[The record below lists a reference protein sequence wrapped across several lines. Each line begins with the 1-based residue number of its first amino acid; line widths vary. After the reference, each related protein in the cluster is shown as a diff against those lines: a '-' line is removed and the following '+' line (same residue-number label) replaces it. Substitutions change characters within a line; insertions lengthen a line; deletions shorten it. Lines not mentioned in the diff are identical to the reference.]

1 MGTRDPSDKQVE
13 MSRPALGF
21 LLANR
26 NCSTNTKERKMAST
40 AARRLLLVGRGNVVS
55 VEPGK
60 EDIRNSSSN
69 S

>member
-21 LLANR
+21 LVANR
-26 NCSTNTKERKMAST
+26 NCSTNRAQHKGRSMAST
-40 AARRLLLVGRGNVVS
+40 AARRLLLVGRSNVVS

-60 EDIRNSSSN
+60 EDIRDSS
-69 S
+69 